1 MPSLTARTQSATA
14 VITTEE
20 AIMAERIVT
29 LKAVDD
35 DQVETAITKP
45 SGFSLEKFKSKKAAT
60 VANVE
65 TLQGA
70 LPHHSISQAKDFVRL
85 HPDEENYWSPELCFV
100 NVPIQGM
107 KRDTLHLID
116 EDLALQYLSGGKISR
131 FRLAFATKPF
141 DVFFLCHVPSQN
153 IDNSWNTSNLQACE
167 QAKSQ
172 WVQVTSRK
180 AEGAEQYKIDLARDP
195 DAFPEPKWPKQF
207 LDNLVN
213 VTFTGRMIDHENHPA
228 LLRLIGAKQDI
239 S

>member
-1 MPSLTARTQSATA
+1 MTKPILRA
-14 VITTEE
+14 V
-20 AIMAERIVT
+20 
-29 LKAVDD
+29 D

-45 SGFSLEKFKSKKAAT
+45 TGFSLDKFRSKKAAT

-116 EDLALQYLSGGKISR
+116 EDLALQYLPSGKILR
-131 FRLAFATKPF
+131 FRLALATKPH
-141 DVFFLCHVPSQN
+141 DIFFLCHLPSQN
-153 IDNSWNTSNLQACE
+153 GDNSWNMSNLAACE
-167 QAKSQ
+167 QAKSL

-180 AEGAEQYKIDLARDP
+180 AEGVESYKIDFARDN
-195 DAFPEPKWPKQF
+195 DAFPCPAWPKQS
-207 LDNLVN
+207 LEDLIGA
-213 VTFTGRMIDHENHPA
+213 TFTGRTITSDDHPA